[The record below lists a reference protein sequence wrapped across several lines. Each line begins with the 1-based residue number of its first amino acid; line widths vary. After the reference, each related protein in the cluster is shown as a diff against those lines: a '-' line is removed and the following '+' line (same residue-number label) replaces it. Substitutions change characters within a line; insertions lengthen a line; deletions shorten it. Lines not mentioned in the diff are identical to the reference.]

1 MNRAARRPVV
11 LLAALSFLAAPASAQ
26 DETERIPFAGGELT
40 ITQTEDYER
49 ILAFDGR
56 ELARDY
62 MVFFDRIADVGGTE
76 VAFFSVGAGGNA
88 CAPAVVMVWEA
99 RGEVTSESTEEDCR
113 TPAPAITDNAAFFVP
128 YLMPGETADVLIWT
142 PDDGFSLHGRLAY
155 APKPGTGWD
164 NFVAAAVYHPLDFFR
179 NAAILDAA
187 QALLGDDF
195 ADVVAGLGVS
205 SEPEQAAGGL
215 VTGRGCVP
223 HACSLS
229 DTFMVIHPATQHLF
243 FAQQGE
249 PTRFWPSRAEWP
261 AEAAALI
268 PSDF

>member
-1 MNRAARRPVV
+1 MTRLSLSAFLVACLGLPVV
-11 LLAALSFLAAPASAQ
+11 AMAQ
-26 DETERIPFAGGELT
+26 PQEAERIPFAGGELT
-40 ITQTEDYER
+40 ITQTEDYDR

-62 MVFFDRIADVGGTE
+62 MVFFDRTADVRGTE

-113 TPAPAITDNAAFFVP
+113 TPAPAITDHAVFFVP
-128 YLMPGETADVLIWT
+128 YLMPGATADVLIWT

-155 APKPGTGWD
+155 APKPGTDWD
-164 NFVAAAVYHPLDFFR
+164 NFVAAAVYHPLDFFK

-205 SEPEQAAGGL
+205 SEPDEEPGGL

-229 DTFMVIHPATQHLF
+229 DTFMVIDPTARQLF